1 MGAGQ
6 ALRPAEDRP
15 VSILAQL
22 ATQPAQLAAK
32 HGKLTGHCCFC
43 NSELSDEKSTNVGY
57 GPVCAKRWGLPHGS
71 KAN

>member
-6 ALRPAEDRP
+6 ALRQLKTDLS
-15 VSILAQL
+15 SILAQL

-43 NSELSDEKSTNVGY
+43 NSELSDEKSTAVGY
-57 GPVCAKRWGLPHGS
+57 CPVCAKRWGLPHG
-71 KAN
+71 KG